1 MKKLA
6 LISLLFINSCTNKV
20 DLRGDWKAIEFMNNG
35 VINRDFNFPITYI
48 KSDNIIIYFDDV
60 MFYEIKGDSMLFM
73 VEDDL
78 DKVISK
84 KKIEILDENTF
95 MFYYDRKMIDEK
107 TDSIKTIP
115 YHTKWKRI

>member
-60 MFYEIKGDSMLFM
+60 MFYKIKGDSMLFM
-73 VEDDL
+73 AEDNL

-84 KKIEILDENTF
+84 KDRNVLLY
-95 MFYYDRKMIDEK
+95 YYDRKMIDEK
-107 TDSIKTIP
+107 TDSVKTIP

>member
-6 LISLLFINSCTNKV
+6 LITLLFIHSCTNKV

-60 MFYEIKGDSMLFM
+60 MFYKIKGDSMLFM
-73 VEDDL
+73 AEDNL

-84 KKIEILDENTF
+84 KKIEILDVGTGSGCILIILLCFSKFSTGIGVDISKNA
-95 MFYYDRKMIDEK
+95 I
-107 TDSIKTIP
+107 
-115 YHTKWKRI
+115 